1 MLTFRERPPS
11 SSARGLLVLHHGRGT
26 DESDLMPLADVL
38 DPERRLH
45 VFSPR
50 APLPFPG
57 TQGYRWYETR
67 EVGFPDPATFRSSY
81 AELSSFHDQL
91 WESTGLTPA
100 QTVLG
105 GFSMGTA
112 MSYALGLGP
121 DRPAPAGIVA
131 FSGFIPTVEGWEP
144 ALSRAR
150 DTRVFIAHGTHD
162 PVIGVAFGRRAAEL
176 LEGTGFQV
184 SYHESDVPHAI
195 DPAQLPGAV
204 RWIDTVLGG

>member
-1 MLTFRERPPS
+1 MLTFRERPPTS
-11 SSARGLLVLHHGRGT
+11 SPRGLLVLHHGRGT

-57 TQGYRWYETR
+57 TPGYRWYETR
-67 EVGFPDPATFRSSY
+67 EVGFPDRATFRQSY

-121 DRPAPAGIVA
+121 DRPAPAGILA

-144 ALSRAR
+144 DLSRTR
-150 DTRVFIAHGTHD
+150 DTRVFIAHGRYD
-162 PVIGVAFGRRAAEL
+162 PVIEVTFGRHSGGGPPSFWRGRASRSPTTSRTFL
-176 LEGTGFQV
+176 TPSTPR
-184 SYHESDVPHAI
+184 SYRA
-195 DPAQLPGAV
+195 
-204 RWIDTVLGG
+204 R